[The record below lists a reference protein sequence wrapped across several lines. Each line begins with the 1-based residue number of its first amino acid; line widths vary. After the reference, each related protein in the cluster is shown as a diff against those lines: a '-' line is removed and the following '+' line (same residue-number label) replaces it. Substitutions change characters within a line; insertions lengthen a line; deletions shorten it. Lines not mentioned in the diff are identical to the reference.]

1 MSELIIEQIDF
12 SEITQEVIEEQEG
25 LQKVKR
31 FYFSGP
37 MLVAEAINGNKRMYP
52 RPVIEGNVEKYQ
64 KAIAEKQSVGEC
76 EHPTTSSINMER
88 ISHLVTELK
97 MDGNVAFGKAR
108 ILDKMPLGSILR
120 NLMDEGVKIG
130 VSSRGTGTLRNGIVQ
145 NDYNMVAIDS
155 VFSPSGPNCYVTG
168 LMEGKE
174 WVLANGVLTEQEID
188 KAKEDVEIIVVENK
202 FSIED
207 RQAAFMKLFQGM
219 LSKISSK

>member
-37 MLVAEAINGNKRMYP
+37 MLVAEMLNGNKRMYP
-52 RPVIEGNVEKYQ
+52 KPVIESNVDKYQ
-64 KAIAEKQSVGEC
+64 KAILERQSVGEC

-97 MDGNVAFGKAR
+97 MDGNVAYGKAR

-155 VFSPSGPNCYVTG
+155 VFNPSGPNCYVTG

-174 WVLANGVLTEQEID
+174 WVLANGVLTEQEVGI
-188 KAKEDVEIIVVENK
+188 AKEEVETIVVENK
-202 FSIED
+202 FSTADKE
-207 RQAAFMKLFQGM
+207 AAFMKLFHDM
-219 LSKISSK
+219 LNKIKTK